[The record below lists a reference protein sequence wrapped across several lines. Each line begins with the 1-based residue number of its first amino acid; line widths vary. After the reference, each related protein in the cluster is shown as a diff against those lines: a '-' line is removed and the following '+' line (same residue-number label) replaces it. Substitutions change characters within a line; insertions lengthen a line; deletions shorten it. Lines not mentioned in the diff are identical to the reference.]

1 MNCSQVNDLFKFIV
15 GNAITYNGKRRKND
29 QFKVNIQRVM
39 VWEIMNSDGSD
50 GSEVQLRNQLYEI
63 RLKEKIDNVQ
73 M

>member
-1 MNCSQVNDLFKFIV
+1 MNCSEVNGLFKFIV
-15 GNAITYNGKRRKND
+15 GNAITYNGKHRKND